1 MIVTQSNEKILRIV
15 MDQWVL
21 FTHHRV
27 KLNIHRN
34 VGLMRIFNKL
44 ERKQTVIAYSALMQI
59 NTYAYKIK

>member
-1 MIVTQSNEKILRIV
+1 
-15 MDQWVL
+15 MDQWIL
-21 FTHHRV
+21 FTHHSV